1 MVAESANDDVWREL
15 GDHLAA
21 IRKQR
26 GMLQQELADTAE
38 VSLSTITRLE
48 SGRPLVRRSRSWSR
62 IEKAL
67 DLEPKYIERFVS
79 TATRRT
85 GFLIEVSDLSEIEP
99 RAREA
104 ITSALM
110 ATLPDAT
117 VAQVRAAEAAAIR
130 ALRENGI
137 LPPEE

>member
-1 MVAESANDDVWREL
+1 MAESANDDVWREL